1 MNFLSRYCA
10 GSLLNAHLHFHVV
23 MIDGVFCEE
32 DAGRL
37 HFLETCLSA
46 EQMAHLQRTI
56 RQRIVRL
63 YQSMASTIQTGEMTM
78 YMKPIREFK
87 DFVSDMLCAISKR
100 KLKYKRILLTDGM
113 TGGIMV
119 SSPALVVRWQNLRH
133 IDRGFPTSGIKR
145 RRE

>member
-10 GSLLNAHLHFHVV
+10 GSLPNAHLHFHVV

-87 DFVSDMLCAISKR
+87 DFVPDMICAISK
-100 KLKYKRILLTDGM
+100 L
-113 TGGIMV
+113 
-119 SSPALVVRWQNLRH
+119 
-133 IDRGFPTSGIKR
+133 
-145 RRE
+145 